1 MDLPRTALLRQSTG
15 KQWRGEEQE
24 RKGDTLDSK
33 GVEMLGIGKEMT
45 SLAQAENA
53 EFGTGKALR

>member
-1 MDLPRTALLRQSTG
+1 MDLSRTALLRQSTG

-24 RKGDTLDSK
+24 RKGDTSDSK

-45 SLAQAENA
+45 SLAQAKNA